1 LTERTTT
8 TGEQQDLH
16 RGGASAQLLFTLLL
30 LFSRQYLAYGP
41 LQLDRLL
48 GCYWAQQQPFCIG
61 YVVEFFFVA
70 AKQPPENRGCSLEYS
85 RVIRWDVGHP

>member
-1 LTERTTT
+1 MTSLDRANND

-48 GCYWAQQQPFCIG
+48 GCY
-61 YVVEFFFVA
+61 
-70 AKQPPENRGCSLEYS
+70 
-85 RVIRWDVGHP
+85 